1 MKRLKNIIAV
11 TLCIATIAVLGGC
24 GTKNGSNDNKVLR
37 VGTEGA
43 SAPFNWT
50 QTDNSN
56 NAVQID
62 GTKEYANG
70 YDLMIAQKIADKIGY
85 KLEVHKIDFDGLI
98 PGVSTGKIDVAIAQM
113 SITKERMQSVDF
125 SDPYYKANIV
135 ALTKK
140 GSSYENAKSV
150 ADLKG
155 AICTSQLSTVW
166 YDMLKQIPD
175 AKIQPAMDTVPSL
188 IVALSSGKV
197 NVVTMDK
204 PTAMAAVYSNP
215 DLVMINPEENNGFKA
230 SDEDV
235 NIGIAIKKG
244 NKELTD
250 KINKAI
256 SEISEDDRN
265 KMMEE
270 AIKNQPLSK

>member
-1 MKRLKNIIAV
+1 MKKIRKIIAV
-11 TLCIATIAVLGGC
+11 TLCVATILALSGC
-24 GTKNGSNDNKVLR
+24 GAKKTGDDKVLR

-56 NAVQID
+56 NAVQIN
-62 GTKEYANG
+62 GTNEYANG

-85 KLEVHKIDFDGLI
+85 KLEVHKMDFDGLI

-140 GSSYENAKSV
+140 GTAYENAKSV

-155 AICTSQLSTVW
+155 AVCTSQLSTVW

-204 PTAMAAVYSNP
+204 PTAMAAAYSNP
-215 DLVMINPEENNGFKA
+215 DLVMINPEGDKGFKA

-256 SEISEDDRN
+256 TEISEDDRN
-265 KMMEE
+265 KMMEQ

>member
-1 MKRLKNIIAV
+1 MKRLKNIIVVALCV
-11 TLCIATIAVLGGC
+11 ATLGTLSGC
-24 GTKNGSNDNKVLR
+24 GSKSGGNDKVLR

-56 NAVQID
+56 NAVPID
-62 GTKEYANG
+62 GSKEYANG

-85 KLEVHKIDFDGLI
+85 KLEVHKMDFDGLI
-98 PGVSTGKIDVAIAQM
+98 PGVSSGKVDVAIAQM

-140 GSSYENAKSV
+140 GTQYENAKSV

-175 AKIQPAMDTVPSL
+175 AKIQPAMDTVPSI

-204 PTAMAAVYSNP
+204 PTAMAAVFSNP
-215 DLVMINPEENNGFKA
+215 DLVMINPEGDKGFKA

-256 SEISEDDRN
+256 SEISEEDRN
-265 KMMEE
+265 KMMEQS
-270 AIKNQPLSK
+270 IKNQPLAK

>member
-11 TLCIATIAVLGGC
+11 ALCVATIGMLGGC
-24 GTKNGSNDNKVLR
+24 GSKSGGDDKVLR

-56 NAVQID
+56 NAVQIK
-62 GTKEYANG
+62 GSNEYANG

-85 KLEVHKIDFDGLI
+85 KLEVHKMEFDGLI
-98 PGVSTGKIDVAIAQM
+98 PGVSTGKVDAAIAQM

-140 GSSYENAKSV
+140 GTSYDNAKSV

-188 IVALSSGKV
+188 IVALTSGKV

-215 DLVMINPEENNGFKA
+215 DLVMISPEGNNGFKA

-256 SEISEDDRN
+256 SEISEDERN
-265 KMMEE
+265 KMMEQ

>member
-1 MKRLKNIIAV
+1 MKKIRKIIAV
-11 TLCIATIAVLGGC
+11 TLCVATILALSGC
-24 GTKNGSNDNKVLR
+24 GSKKTGDDKVLR

-56 NAVQID
+56 NAVQIN
-62 GTKEYANG
+62 GTNEYANG

-85 KLEVHKIDFDGLI
+85 KLEVHKMDFDGLI

-140 GSSYENAKSV
+140 GTAYENAKSV

-215 DLVMINPEENNGFKA
+215 DLVMITPEGDKGFNA

-265 KMMEE
+265 KMMEQ

>member
-11 TLCIATIAVLGGC
+11 ALCVATIGVLSGC
-24 GTKNGSNDNKVLR
+24 GSKSGGNDKVLR

-56 NAVQID
+56 NAIQIN
-62 GTKEYANG
+62 GGNEYANG
-70 YDLMIAQKIADKIGY
+70 YDLMIAQKVADKIGY
-85 KLEVHKIDFDGLI
+85 KLEVHKMDFDGLI
-98 PGVSTGKIDVAIAQM
+98 PGVTSGKVDVAIAQM

-125 SDPYYKANIV
+125 SDPYYKASIV

-140 GSSYENAKSV
+140 GTPYENAKSV

-155 AICTSQLSTVW
+155 AICSSQLSTVW
-166 YDMLKQIPD
+166 YDMLNQIPD

-204 PTAMAAVYSNP
+204 PTAMAAVHSNP
-215 DLVMINPEENNGFKA
+215 DLVMINPEGDKGFKA

-256 SEISEDDRN
+256 SEISEEDRN

-270 AIKNQPLSK
+270 AIKVQPLSK

>member
-1 MKRLKNIIAV
+1 MKKLKNIIAV
-11 TLCIATIAVLGGC
+11 ALCLATITVLGAC
-24 GTKNGSNDNKVLR
+24 GSKSGSDEKVLR

-56 NAVQID
+56 NAVQIN
-62 GTKEYANG
+62 GTNEYANG

-85 KLEVHKIDFDGLI
+85 KLEVHKMDFDGLI
-98 PGVSTGKIDVAIAQM
+98 PGVSSGKIDVAIAQM

-140 GSSYENAKSV
+140 GTPYENAKSV
-150 ADLKG
+150 SDLKG

-175 AKIQPAMDTVPSL
+175 AQIQPAMDTVPSL

-204 PTAMAAVYSNP
+204 PTAMAAVHSNP
-215 DLVMINPEENNGFKA
+215 DLVMIDPDGDNGFKA

-256 SEISEDDRN
+256 SEISEEDRN

-270 AIKNQPLSK
+270 AIKDQPLSK